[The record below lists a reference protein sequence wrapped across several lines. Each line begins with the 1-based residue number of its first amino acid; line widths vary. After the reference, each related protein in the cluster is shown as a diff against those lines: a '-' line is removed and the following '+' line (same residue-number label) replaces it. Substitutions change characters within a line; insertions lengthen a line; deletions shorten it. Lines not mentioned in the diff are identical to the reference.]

1 MWNVRLE
8 YPALYNMNMQKIY
21 TYTLDEYALLERIE
35 GEILYNMI
43 MRKRFHQ
50 YLERTGKTLKDM
62 IRSGIYDQ
70 IIYPQDKI
78 NVIRD
83 HAILVELPKKMK
95 KRQNEFHKSR
105 LDVARVVI
113 KSPLPLDLLPTIC
126 AFAVPETKRYSYM

>member
-1 MWNVRLE
+1 
-8 YPALYNMNMQKIY
+8 
-21 TYTLDEYALLERIE
+21 
-35 GEILYNMI
+35 

-50 YLERTGKTLKDM
+50 YLERTGKTLKDT

-70 IIYPQDKI
+70 IIYHHDKI

-83 HAILVELPKKMK
+83 HAILVELPKKLEVRRK
-95 KRQNEFHKSR
+95 KLHKSR
-105 LDVARVVI
+105 LDVARVVM

>member
-8 YPALYNMNMQKIY
+8 YPALYNMNVKKFCR
-21 TYTLDEYALLERIE
+21 YTLDEYALLERIK
-35 GEILYNMI
+35 GEIVYNMT

-50 YLERTGKTLKDM
+50 YLKRTGKTLKDM

-70 IIYPQDKI
+70 IIYPRDKI
-78 NVIRD
+78 NVVRD
-83 HAILVELPKKMK
+83 HAILVELPKKLEE
-95 KRQNEFHKSR
+95 RQHKLHKSR

-113 KSPLPLDLLPTIC
+113 KSPLPFDLLPTIC